1 MKEFATYLLEAYHTP
16 FPRVRAWYKEIANTI
31 STTHMLV
38 SPLGHTRYFFGD
50 INKDHN
56 MLRGAVAHAPQN
68 LSVSILNIGL
78 KKIWKLVKEGS
89 GNIRFK
95 AQIHDSVFLQIHNSI
110 LDKTIPQVQELL
122 RNPVTIHGRT
132 LVIPVDYKYGKSWG
146 DMVEVKPQKG

>member
-1 MKEFATYLLEAYHTP
+1 
-16 FPRVRAWYKEIANTI
+16 
-31 STTHMLV
+31 MLV

-78 KKIWKLVKEGS
+78 KKIWKLVKASKGLV
-89 GNIRFK
+89 RFK

-110 LDKTIPQVQELL
+110 LDETIPQVQELL
-122 RNPVTIHGRT
+122 NNSVTIHGRT
-132 LVIPVDYKYGKSWG
+132 LNIPVDYKYGKSWG
-146 DMVEVKPQKG
+146 DMKEVKPVKG

>member
-1 MKEFATYLLEAYHTP
+1 MIPVNVPK
-16 FPRVRAWYKEIANTI
+16 
-31 STTHMLV
+31 
-38 SPLGHTRYFFGD
+38 
-50 INKDHN
+50 
-56 MLRGAVAHAPQN
+56 N

-110 LDKTIPQVQELL
+110 LDETIPQVQELL

>member
-1 MKEFATYLLEAYHTP
+1 
-16 FPRVRAWYKEIANTI
+16 
-31 STTHMLV
+31 MLV

-78 KKIWKLVKEGS
+78 KKIWKLVKEES

-95 AQIHDSVFLQIHNSI
+95 AQIHDSVFLQIRNTELERLLPKI
-110 LDKTIPQVQELL
+110 LTYLN
-122 RNPVTIHGRT
+122 NPVEIHGRT
-132 LVIPVDYKYGKSWG
+132 LVIPVDYKYGNSWG